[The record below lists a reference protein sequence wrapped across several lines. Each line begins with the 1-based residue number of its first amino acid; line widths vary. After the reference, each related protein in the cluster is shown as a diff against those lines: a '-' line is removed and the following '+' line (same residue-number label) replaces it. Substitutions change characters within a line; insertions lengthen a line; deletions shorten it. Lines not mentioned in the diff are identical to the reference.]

1 MQLRS
6 NKAYKVTYLCVK
18 QRLPKAVDRRAA
30 EDRRGAAVQD
40 RRGGTWEKMSGDA
53 AGSCLLPPY
62 LIALQTWDT
71 ALLSLPRGSSLACSS
86 LSQQGGSPTPPGVI
100 WLPFGFFPT
109 AAIAALISFSSSIHP
124 SGSLSLSYFFCT
136 LHLPPTPLDA

>member
-86 LSQQGGSPTPPGVI
+86 LSAGGLTNPTRGYLAPIWIFPYSCYCSTYILLQQYPPV
-100 WLPFGFFPT
+100 WLP
-109 AAIAALISFSSSIHP
+109 
-124 SGSLSLSYFFCT
+124 LSLLFF
-136 LHLPPTPLDA
+136 LHLAPPSHPP